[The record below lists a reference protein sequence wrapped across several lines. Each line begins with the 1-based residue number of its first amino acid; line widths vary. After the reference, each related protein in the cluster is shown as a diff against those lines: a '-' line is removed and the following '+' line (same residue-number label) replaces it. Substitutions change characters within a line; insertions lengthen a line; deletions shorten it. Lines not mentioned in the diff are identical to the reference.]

1 MVGSIKILNTQFSI
15 LSMFRR
21 ALSSLRVQAVIWTL
35 LPIVI
40 IVALVGSVGVYSY
53 NQMVG
58 RLLQD
63 RDSALALVS
72 AARLSQN
79 LDGQA
84 GVLNAV
90 ADQLGDVT
98 CFDREGQFNQQL
110 CFAAHNGTL
119 QVASENCLLDN
130 IDYLA
135 LAYPEGDIALTVE
148 SVALGNG
155 RCEMN
160 FLNNVLGDNIVTE
173 PYFQLPRLMQ
183 QPYFS
188 DVLTPL
194 ASERPQVVIGV
205 PITDDNNNFIGVLL
219 GGYSLEA
226 GRLGNEIEG
235 LGVGTAYIL
244 DRTGHVIWHPTAEI
258 RGADWSQQAGFLAL
272 QQLQPNQSGAQTI
285 LAPNGASVVVGY
297 AQVPATGWGLLIEE
311 SWDDVLGPVR
321 AFQWLILAALIVGLG
336 LVLVIISSG
345 TRRLTEPIKDLAVQ
359 AEQLAQG
366 ELAGAVQGGTVQEIQ
381 ALADSFN
388 DMAYK
393 VARYRA
399 GMQQYVS
406 AITQTQEEERKR
418 IARELHDDTIQSL
431 IALGRRL
438 ELLENSLENPID
450 AAKQLY
456 QLQQMLTR
464 TVAEVRQFSRDL
476 RPLLL
481 EDLGLV
487 AAVRQML
494 REAERRDD
502 VITTFSIEGDPADK
516 TMDDEVTVAAYRIV
530 QEALSNIHKHAEA
543 RLVDVRLLFGDQELT
558 VTVKDDGKGFP
569 VTETSDLARRGS
581 FGLMGIRER
590 AKLFGGDF
598 EIHSSESQ
606 GTLVTI
612 RLPYHL
618 APERVLPE
626 MQVV

>member
-1 MVGSIKILNTQFSI
+1 
-15 LSMFRR
+15 MFRR

-35 LPIVI
+35 LPLVI
-40 IVALVGSVGVYSY
+40 IIALVGSVGVYSY

-79 LDGQA
+79 LEGQA
-84 GVLNAV
+84 GVLNAM
-90 ADQLGDVT
+90 ADQLGDAN
-98 CFDREGQFNQQL
+98 CFTRDGQFNQQL

-119 QVASENCLLDN
+119 QVASETCLLDN

-135 LAYPEGDIALTVE
+135 LAYPEGDVALTIQ
-148 SVALGNG
+148 SVPLGNG

-160 FLNNVLGDNIVTE
+160 FLNNILGDNIITE
-173 PYFQLPRLMQ
+173 PYFQVPQLQRES
-183 QPYFS
+183 YFS

-205 PITDDNNNFIGVLL
+205 PITNDENRFIGVLL
-219 GGYSLEA
+219 GGFTLEE
-226 GRLGNEIEG
+226 GRLGDEIES

-244 DRTGHVIWHPTAEI
+244 DRNGRVIWHPEPEL
-258 RGADWSQQAGFLAL
+258 RGADWSNQAGFLAL
-272 QQLQPNQSGAQTI
+272 QNLQPNQSGAQTI
-285 LAPNGASVVVGY
+285 LSPTGASVVVGY
-297 AQVPATGWGLLIEE
+297 AQVPTTGWGLLIEE

-321 AFQWLILAALIVGLG
+321 AFQWLILAALIVGMG
-336 LVLVIISSG
+336 LVMVIISSG

-359 AEQLAQG
+359 AEQLALG
-366 ELAGAVQGGTVQEIQ
+366 ELAGAVQGGSVQEIQ

-438 ELLENSLENPID
+438 ELLEQSLENPID
-450 AAKQLY
+450 AAIQVY

-487 AAVRQML
+487 AAIRQML
-494 REAERRDD
+494 RESERRDN
-502 VITTFSIEGDPADK
+502 VTTSFSIEGDGNDK
-516 TMDDEVTVAAYRIV
+516 VIDDEITVAAYRIV

-543 RLVDVRLLFGDQELT
+543 RAVDVRLNFGEQELVVT
-558 VTVKDDGKGFP
+558 VTDDGKGFP

-598 EIHSSESQ
+598 DISSAERQ
-606 GTLVTI
+606 GTTVTI
-612 RLPYHL
+612 RLPYTL
-618 APERVLPE
+618 APERLLPE